1 VQNYS
6 GKILSRIYGHGRGW
20 SFSQID
26 FFDVAEKEAVSQ
38 VLSRAARKGMIRRLT
53 HGIYD
58 YPAFSKRFNPQ
69 LPPQMDRVARR
80 LWCRRSSMVA
90 LAFARKFQW
99 SIVPDGATALHSLG
113 LDTQVPARFV
123 YLSSGPSRVYDIL
136 GRPLAFVHRK
146 TAHTTISDH
155 FAATI
160 VQAIEALG
168 REGIDYAVRT
178 HISRLRSATEFR
190 KIVKDTRSVTAWI
203 HDEIMTIATLAETH
217 EAQT

>member
-1 VQNYS
+1 MQNYS
-6 GKILSRIYGHGRGW
+6 EKILSRIYGHGRGW

-38 VLSRAARKGMIRRLT
+38 VLSRAARKGVIRRLT

-58 YPAFSKRFNPQ
+58 YPAFSKRFNQQ
-69 LPPQMDRVARR
+69 LPPQMDR
-80 LWCRRSSMVA
+80 VA

-99 SIVPDGATALHSLG
+99 SIIPDGATALHSLG

-146 TAHTTISDH
+146 TAHTTITDH

-168 REGIDYAVRT
+168 REGINDVVRT
-178 HISRLRSATEFR
+178 RISRLRSATEFR

-203 HDEIMTIATLAETH
+203 HDEIMTIAALAETH
-217 EAQT
+217 EAQR